1 MRYELLGTLRAIDGD
16 QTHQIRARKI
26 ELLLAV
32 LLINTG
38 RVVTIDQL
46 IMEIWGESPP
56 RRATAGLHVYISEL
70 RKFLDRPGSGGNLI
84 VTRSPGYMLTLPDGD
99 ELDCLEFRR
108 LCDQGREAAR
118 GHRPEQAADLLER
131 ALALWRGPVL
141 GGPAPGPIVRGFA
154 TWASDVHMEGT
165 ELLIDAQLALGR
177 HRELVSRLRTLIT
190 EHPLYEPFHRQ
201 LMLALYRSDRR
212 ADALLAYQDVRS
224 TLIDELGVEPCLPLR
239 ELHQAIL
246 GADGDLPSRSAARR
260 GHGHGRRPVLEP
272 VRWGRVSEV
281 D

>member
-1 MRYELLGTLRAIDGD
+1 MRYELLGTLRALDGD
-16 QTHQIRARKI
+16 RPRQIRARKI

-38 RVVTIDQL
+38 RVVTTDEL
-46 IMEIWGESPP
+46 VMEIWGESPP
-56 RRATAGLHVYISEL
+56 RRATAGLHVYVSEL

-84 VTRSPGYMLTLPDGD
+84 VTRSPGYVLSLPEDD
-99 ELDCLEFRR
+99 ALDFREFHR
-108 LCDQGREAAR
+108 LSDQGRAAGR
-118 GHRPEQAADLLER
+118 EHRPDQAADLLER

-154 TWASDVHMEGT
+154 TWATDLRMEST
-165 ELLIDAQLALGR
+165 ELLVDAHLELGR
-177 HRELVSRLRTLIT
+177 HRELVGRLLSLTT

-212 ADALLAYQDVRS
+212 ADALRAYQDVRT
-224 TLIDELGVEPCLPLR
+224 TLIDELGVEPCRPLR

-246 GADGDLPSRSAARR
+246 GGDGDRGPRVAARSAHSHVRR
-260 GHGHGRRPVLEP
+260 TALEAVP
-272 VRWGRVSEV
+272 RG
-281 D
+281 